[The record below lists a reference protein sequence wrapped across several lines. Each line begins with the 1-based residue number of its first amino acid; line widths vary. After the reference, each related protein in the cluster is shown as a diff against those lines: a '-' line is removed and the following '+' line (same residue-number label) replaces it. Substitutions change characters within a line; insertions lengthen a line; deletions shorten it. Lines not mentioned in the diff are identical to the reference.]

1 MRMKL
6 NKKSKI
12 AIGVVILVVAVLIF
26 LPKKDKLLTVTTA
39 SVEKGNI
46 ESTISTSGVVSA
58 KTSQDMYPD
67 VAVKVKEIYVEKND
81 EVKKGQKILELDLD
95 NLTSQLSQLKIQK
108 ELNELQYNNLVTSN
122 NNGNSTL
129 VSMQNTVEQLEDA
142 YNTNLAL
149 YELGAIS
156 KKDLENSK
164 KSLDEAKSKQGEA
177 TLSNDYNVVALQK
190 QIELAQINVDTLEK
204 QIKNLKELMVSP
216 IDGVISALNATEKAY
231 ISTAMPTYSVVN
243 NDAFEIQVDVKEFTA
258 RNIEVGQKVYI
269 TGDAFDGITY
279 NGVVKSI
286 SPIATKNSAGQSIIE
301 VMIEV
306 TDANTKLSEGYNVT
320 CDIVIGSKEDILTIP
335 LSSFMED
342 EDDNMFVYTVENNEL
357 KKITITAGINSEDKL
372 EVTSGLTENMTI
384 VKEINSN
391 YKEGLKVELSK

>member
-1 MRMKL
+1 MKL

-26 LPKKDKLLTVTTA
+26 LPKKDKLLTVVTA
-39 SVEKGNI
+39 SVEKGDI

-67 VAVKVKEIYVEKND
+67 VAVKVKEVYVEKND
-81 EVKKGQKILELDLD
+81 EVKKGQKILDLDLD

-108 ELNELQYNNLVTSN
+108 ELNQLQYDNLVTSN

-129 VSMQNTVEQLEDA
+129 VSMQNAVEQLEDA

-190 QIELAQINVDTLEK
+190 QIELAQINIDTLEK

-279 NGVVKSI
+279 IGVVKSI
-286 SPIATKNSAGQSIIE
+286 SPIATKNASGQSIIE

-306 TDANTKLSEGYNVT
+306 TDSDTRLSEGYNVT

-357 KKITITAGINSEDKL
+357 KKVAITAGINSEDKL

>member
-1 MRMKL
+1 MKI
-6 NKKSKI
+6 NKKAIII
-12 AIGVVILVVAVLIF
+12 AGVIVLAILLF
-26 LPKKDKLLTVTTA
+26 LPKGDVVPTVATA
-39 SVEKGNI
+39 SVLKDNI
-46 ESTISTSGVVSA
+46 ESTISTSGIVNA
-58 KTSQDMYPD
+58 KTSHDMYPD
-67 VAVKVKEIYVEKND
+67 VAVKVNKVYVEKNE
-81 EVKKGQKILELDLD
+81 EVKKGQKILDLDLD

-108 ELNELQYNNLVTSN
+108 ELNELQYNNLLTTN
-122 NNGNSTL
+122 QNGNSTL
-129 VSMQNTVEQLEDA
+129 MSMQNAVEQLEDA

-156 KKDLENSK
+156 QKDLENSK
-164 KSLDEAKSKQGEA
+164 KALDEAKSQQGEV
-177 TLSNDYNVVALQK
+177 TLNNDYNLTAMKK
-190 QIELAQINVDTLEK
+190 QIELAEININTLEK

-243 NDAFEIQVDVKEFTA
+243 NDAFEIEVDVKEFTA

-269 TGDAFDGITY
+269 TGDAFDGTTY

-286 SPIATKNSAGQSIIE
+286 APIATKNNMGQSIIE
-301 VMIEV
+301 VIIEV
-306 TDANTKLSEGYNVT
+306 IDTETRLSEGFNVT

-342 EDDNMFVYTVENNEL
+342 EEDNMFVYTVKNGEL
-357 KKITITAGINSEDKL
+357 KKVGITAGINSDDKL

-384 VKEINSN
+384 VSEINST
-391 YKEGLKVELSK
+391 YKEGMRVEISK

>member
-1 MRMKL
+1 MKL

-12 AIGVVILVVAVLIF
+12 AIGVVILVGAVLIF

-67 VAVKVKEIYVEKND
+67 VAVKVKEVYVEKND
-81 EVKKGQKILELDLD
+81 EVKKGQKILDLDLD

-108 ELNELQYNNLVTSN
+108 ELNQLQYDNLVTSN

-129 VSMQNTVEQLEDA
+129 VSMQNAVEQLEDA

-190 QIELAQINVDTLEK
+190 QIELAQINIDTLEK

-286 SPIATKNSAGQSIIE
+286 SPIATKNASGQSIIE

-306 TDANTKLSEGYNVT
+306 TDADTRLSEGYNVT

-342 EDDNMFVYTVENNEL
+342 EDDNMFVYIVENNEL
-357 KKITITAGINSEDKL
+357 KKVAITAGINSEDKL

>member
-1 MRMKL
+1 MKL
-6 NKKSKI
+6 NKKSKV

-26 LPKKDKLLTVTTA
+26 LPKKDKLLTVVTA

-67 VAVKVKEIYVEKND
+67 VAVKVKEVYVEKND
-81 EVKKGQKILELDLD
+81 EVKKGQKILDLDLD

-108 ELNELQYNNLVTSN
+108 ELNQLQYDNLVTSN

-129 VSMQNTVEQLEDA
+129 VSMQNAVEQLEDA

-190 QIELAQINVDTLEK
+190 QIELAQINIDTLEK

-279 NGVVKSI
+279 IGVVKSI
-286 SPIATKNSAGQSIIE
+286 SPIATKNASGQSIIE
-301 VMIEV
+301 VMVEV
-306 TDANTKLSEGYNVT
+306 TDSDTRLSEGYNVT

-342 EDDNMFVYTVENNEL
+342 EEDNMFVYTVENNEL
-357 KKITITAGINSEDKL
+357 KKVAITAGINSEDKL
-372 EVTSGLTENMTI
+372 EVTSGLTENMMI

>member
-1 MRMKL
+1 MKL
-6 NKKSKI
+6 NKKSKV

-26 LPKKDKLLTVTTA
+26 LPKKDKLLTVVTA
-39 SVEKGNI
+39 SVEKGDI

-67 VAVKVKEIYVEKND
+67 VAVKVKEVYVEKND
-81 EVKKGQKILELDLD
+81 EVKKGQKILDLDLD

-108 ELNELQYNNLVTSN
+108 ELNQLQYDNLVTSN

-129 VSMQNTVEQLEDA
+129 VSMQNAVEQLEDA

-190 QIELAQINVDTLEK
+190 QIELAQINIDTLEK

-286 SPIATKNSAGQSIIE
+286 SPIATKNASGQSIIE

-306 TDANTKLSEGYNVT
+306 TDSDTRLSEGYNVT

-357 KKITITAGINSEDKL
+357 KKVAITAGINSEDKL